1 MRQSPLSENR
11 VASMLDAV
19 WRAHSGVLDCFSQ
32 KPGIQVT
39 PRMIAVFVADFV
51 IRAEFSTLSPGFAE
65 TGAENGPK
73 TEKNMPIA
81 VNNAYSLPDLNIAI
95 P

>member
-1 MRQSPLSENR
+1 
-11 VASMLDAV
+11 
-19 WRAHSGVLDCFSQ
+19 
-32 KPGIQVT
+32 
-39 PRMIAVFVADFV
+39 MIAVFVADFV